1 MVAAAAETVCATS
14 RPVEL
19 QAGGF
24 AVLLGAAVSVSMAYG
39 VTLPLLPSLIARL
52 IGSADVGEVA
62 RHTGW
67 LTGVYTVAMFT
78 LAPAWGA
85 LSDRIDRRLVM
96 LVGLVGSAGTLAA
109 LDFITGLAGLY
120 AMRIASG
127 ALSAAV
133 LPAVLA
139 SVVDLS
145 APSDRGKRFAAVSSA
160 TASGFL
166 IGPAVGS
173 ILSAMVASPPADM
186 RLGGLL
192 MPDSPF
198 MMVAFVSLLAAAAV
212 MAAPRST
219 GRRLEATPDVQ
230 ASEYPPAIWHALW
243 LTAIVVFGM
252 TVAEVGITLLGT
264 QALSLDPRVISAYF
278 ALCSVV
284 MITVQAWAY
293 PWLQQRLGEREL
305 QASAFLGMALGLAIL
320 PHTKALWL
328 LGMAVAL
335 SAAGIGILIPALAAR
350 ISGAAGSRQGRAL
363 GQQTAAA
370 NVGQAVAAFATGFL
384 YATAVPFPFLLAAA
398 VLALGAWL
406 VGRAP
411 SWTRSR

>member
-1 MVAAAAETVCATS
+1 
-14 RPVEL
+14 
-19 QAGGF
+19 
-24 AVLLGAAVSVSMAYG
+24 MAYG

-67 LTGVYTVAMFT
+67 LTGVYTVAMVT

-96 LVGLVGSAGTLAA
+96 LVGLLGSAGTLAA
-109 LDFITGLAGLY
+109 LDFITELAGLY

-173 ILSAMVASPPADM
+173 LLSAMAAAPLPGM

-212 MAAPRST
+212 MAAPHPT
-219 GRRLEATPDVQ
+219 GRRLEAAPDVQ
-230 ASEYPPAIWHALW
+230 ASEYPPAIWRALW

-293 PWLQQRLGEREL
+293 PWLQQRLGGRKL

-320 PHTKALWL
+320 PHAKAPWL
-328 LGMAVAL
+328 LGMGVAL

-384 YATAVPFPFLLAAA
+384 YAAAVPFPFLLAAA